1 MPVLDVVREEIDA
14 DAVIP
19 DAQDKPEADSAFV
32 CSACGDS
39 FSSQRGLN
47 VHAGHAH
54 PDHPE
59 LQVKSTRRRTT
70 RKTDYK
76 KPESTDEKIAKWQR
90 FIENDVNNW
99 LLIGATTPFV
109 GIPAAALLLKPP
121 SLGGATVGDRIR
133 FSSIEAHV
141 LARTAVT
148 VEQNPQAAQLIS
160 AASALLPYALIIASV
175 GIVAIHTY
183 GVWRLR
189 SDLPAMMQSMTA
201 SKSDESANGK
211 QPRSTQADTTK
222 PQFALI

>member
-1 MPVLDVVREEIDA
+1 MMPALDVVRDEVDA

-19 DAQDKPEADSAFV
+19 DDDKPDRDAAFV
-32 CSACGDS
+32 CKACGES
-39 FSSQRGLN
+39 FASQRGLN

-70 RKTDYK
+70 TRKTDYK

-90 FIENDVNNW
+90 FIEQDVNNW
-99 LLIGATTPFV
+99 LLIGATTPLV
-109 GIPAAALLLKPP
+109 GIPAAALPIKPP
-121 SLGGATVGDRIR
+121 ALGGATVADRIR
-133 FSSIEAHV
+133 FSQTEAHV
-141 LARTAVT
+141 LARTIT
-148 VEQNPQAAQLIS
+148 SVEQNPQAAQLI
-160 AASALLPYALIIASV
+160 ASVSSLLPYALIIASV

-189 SDLPAMMQSMTA
+189 SELPEMMRALAAPQKSEQS
-201 SKSDESANGK
+201 NGK
-211 QPRSTQADTTK
+211 QPSAAQSPTK